1 MGFID
6 DMIIKAALKRIQRMN
21 VKESTTFA
29 PIIANTRKQV
39 QWTPKTFESYAREG
53 YKINPYVYACVNQIA
68 RNFAGVPWYLYQK
81 KVTKGG
87 KTEEIEQHPLL
98 DLINK
103 PNPFMG
109 GTKFRENMIAYLMIS
124 GNSYVERVGG
134 VNGAPKELYI
144 LRPDRISIFPG
155 DSQHLVDKYRYAVE
169 DNKVDIDAAFIMHL
183 LMFDPLSDWYGMSP
197 MEAASR
203 SIDQNN
209 EGKKWNVEMLQ
220 NDCVAPGILETE
232 KGLTDTQ
239 FDRLENNWREKY
251 QLKGSKYMQGT
262 PMILEGG
269 LKWTSMGMS
278 PKDMSWLEGSKLSA
292 REIAIAYNVPPEL
305 IGDNSNKT
313 YSNYKEARKALY
325 EENILPLLDWYKD
338 EVNNWLVPL
347 FGSDRLYLNYDL
359 DDIEALQEDRD
370 SIWKRVETSTFL
382 KQNEKRVAVGYDELT
397 PEEGGELILVPTN
410 MQDAKDMLP
419 SEDPEPDPAA
429 PVPPGFQ
436 KPIAALVD
444 PNVVAGNQPLPTDEE
459 VAASKAY
466 LRSMKSVMKKDAA
479 SKKVHFDQFN
489 IRREPFIQSANILI
503 AKHFNDERKA
513 VTAIIAAEG
522 VESSKVF
529 RLVEQNA
536 KNWKKIIDG
545 IYVSVAGEFSK
556 DTLNALKACFSGY
569 EMKIDLSI
577 GAPEGFS
584 YDDEEDLASENTL
597 KWLEANSAAKVK
609 GITTTTREALRTQLH
624 EGTAQGESI
633 AQLAKRIDGLYLD
646 NFMKN
651 RSTVIARTEVIS
663 ASNLGARSAA
673 LGLGLEGTQ
682 KEWLSASDDR
692 VRMWHQSAN
701 GQNRDINDPYDVLG
715 EKMMFPGD
723 GSMGASA
730 INLVQCRCCETYAMP
745 ENI

>member
-1 MGFID
+1 LGFID
-6 DMIIKAALKRIQRMN
+6 DMIIKSALKRMQRMN
-21 VKESTTFA
+21 VKESATFQ
-29 PIIANTRKQV
+29 PIIANARKQV
-39 QWTPKTFESYAREG
+39 QWTPKTFESYAKQG
-53 YKINPYVYACVNQIA
+53 YKMNVYVYACVNQIA

-81 KVTKGG
+81 KTTKGG
-87 KTEEIEQHPLL
+87 KTEEIETHPLL

-109 GTKFRENMIAYLMIS
+109 GTKFRENMIAYLQIS
-124 GNSYVERVGG
+124 GNSYIERVGG
-134 VNGAPKELYI
+134 VNQPPTELYT

-155 DSQHLVDKYRYAVE
+155 DSQHMVDKYRYTIE
-169 DNKVDIDAAFIMHL
+169 DNKVDIDSAFIMHL
-183 LMFDPLSDWYGMSP
+183 LNFDPLSDWYGMSP

-203 SIDQNN
+203 SVDQNN
-209 EGKKWNVEMLQ
+209 EAKKWNVEMLQ
-220 NDCVAPGILETE
+220 NDCVAPGILETD
-232 KGLTDTQ
+232 KGLTDIQ

-251 QLKGSKYMQGT
+251 QLKGNKYMEGT

-338 EVNNWLVPL
+338 EINNWLVPL
-347 FGSDRLYLNYDL
+347 YGSDKLYLDYDL

-370 SIWKRVETSTFL
+370 SIWKRVETATFL

-397 PEEGGELILVPTN
+397 EEEGGEIVLVGTN
-410 MQDAKDMLP
+410 VQDLKDMMK
-419 SEDPEPDPAA
+419 EDEPEPDPAA

-436 KPIAALVD
+436 KPIDPLVD
-444 PNVVAGNQPLPTDEE
+444 PNVVAGNQPPPTEEE

-466 LRSMKSVMKKDAA
+466 LRSVKSVTKKDAA
-479 SKKVHFDQFN
+479 SKQIHFEQFN
-489 IRREPFIQSANILI
+489 IRREPFIQNANVII
-503 AKHFNDERKA
+503 SKHFDAERRA
-513 VTAIIAAEG
+513 VVAIVGENG
-522 VESSKVF
+522 VETSKVF
-529 RLVEQNA
+529 KLVEQNA

-545 IYVSVAGEFSK
+545 IYVTVADEFAK
-556 DTLNALKACFSGY
+556 DTITALKAYSSGY
-569 EMKIDLSI
+569 EHKDI
-577 GAPEGFS
+577 GIPDELL
-584 YDDEEDLASENTL
+584 YDEVNIAKEETL

-609 GITTTTREALRTQLH
+609 GITETTREALRSQLH
-624 EGTAQGESI
+624 EGVSKGESI
-633 AQLAKRIDGLYLD
+633 VQLAARIDALYLT

-651 RSTVIARTEVIS
+651 RSTVIARTEVIG
-663 ASNLGARSAA
+663 ASNLGSRSAA
-673 LGLGLEGTQ
+673 LGLKLPGTQ
-682 KEWLSASDDR
+682 KEWLSASDNR

-701 GQNRDINDPYDVLG
+701 GQNRDLNDPYDVLG
-715 EKMMFPGD
+715 EKLMFPGD

-730 INLVQCRCCETYAMP
+730 INLVQCRCCETYELP